1 MFVIGFVA
9 IMLPIKHVHAYKIIN
24 NAKRITLMTKSTN
37 NYTNILEV
45 SSC

>member
-1 MFVIGFVA
+1 MFVISFVA
-9 IMLPIKHVHAYKIIN
+9 IMLAIKHVHDYKLLN
-24 NAKRITLMTKSTN
+24 NVKRITLITKSTN